1 MILTSENKEMHK
13 TMSRCSILFPLDL
26 KQMCGNFLL
35 TSLVVEFYEAR
46 SFCSIIMGTMP
57 KY

>member
-1 MILTSENKEMHK
+1 MI
-13 TMSRCSILFPLDL
+13 RCSILFPLDL

-35 TSLVVEFYEAR
+35 TSLVVEFFEAR